1 MFMLLMLDII
11 PKFEL
16 QGLDLVI
23 ILMNTGEEA
32 KVKVDSRFAYGEL
45 GDGKDIPP
53 NCSIMY
59 TVKLLEIK
67 QFDITQMSFSQR
79 RDLG

>member
-1 MFMLLMLDII
+1 MLMLDII
-11 PKFEL
+11 LRFEF

-53 NCSIMY
+53 NCSIVY
-59 TVKLLEIK
+59 IVKLLEVK
-67 QFDITQMSFSQR
+67 QFDITQISFSQR
-79 RDLG
+79 KNLG